1 MPSASDFF
9 VWLNNAASF
18 AERYPTITICVLILL
33 LTFGTPELGPAEKPW
48 IRSRSGLGWLAIKMI
63 DAYAERTQVWRDLK
77 LEAEALAA
85 TVKES
90 AARVGSLE
98 KVVDWQTRVMLLI
111 ASTLKIDVTKT
122 LDSSTVAAIPT
133 ARESVSELHGKKLDQ
148 PVQDSTVAS

>member
-1 MPSASDFF
+1 
-9 VWLNNAASF
+9 
-18 AERYPTITICVLILL
+18 
-33 LTFGTPELGPAEKPW
+33 
-48 IRSRSGLGWLAIKMI
+48 MI

-122 LDSSTVAAIPT
+122 LDGSNVVAV
-133 ARESVSELHGKKLDQ
+133 ARESVPDLGGQQSKKS
-148 PVQDSTVAS
+148 VDSATGPS